1 MLASNFFN
9 NLALIKVQD
18 VIAHVG
24 SFEALASLFLLAGTV
39 LAIDYGYM
47 LYMRSRMP
55 PGPFPL
61 PIVGNTFS
69 LPDKK
74 PWLYFEE
81 LSKYYKCPV
90 ITFWIGR

>member
-1 MLASNFFN
+1 MLNGNFIDSLTVLKVQEAITRFGTFN
-9 NLALIKVQD
+9 VLLSVLAVAATALAL
-18 VIAHVG
+18 
-24 SFEALASLFLLAGTV
+24 
-39 LAIDYGYM
+39 DYGYM

-55 PGPFPL
+55 PGPLPL

-69 LPDKK
+69 LPDTK

-81 LSKYYKCPV
+81 LSKYYKTPV